1 MKISVRIAIMSHLS
15 DAQEIGVMMSHQ
27 NSEKERKATC
37 DCQRHHINFA
47 KYLLLDCD
55 GNLDKEYTDE
65 KLDEIWNKVILL

>member
-1 MKISVRIAIMSHLS
+1 MKINVRIAIMSHLS
-15 DAQEIGVMMSHQ
+15 DAQEIGVMMAHQ

-37 DCQRHHINFA
+37 DYQSHHINFA

-65 KLDEIWNKVILL
+65 ELDEIWNKVR